1 MANSPENEA
10 ENTPMTW
17 LELAQQH
24 LAAVQLAGR
33 IVEGRPGVMRQP
45 DLFGVLE
52 NWPDAIADLEDRI
65 TRVSDQYE
73 SQQLDRKVAESDQVL
88 AQILSDSIQLTSSH
102 LTQVETSERP
112 QTEALELALRN
123 LEHHVESFLGA
134 GPHGPGGGRPDTS
147 GSGNK
152 GGGRT
157 LWRPQFEEFIDAGT
171 HGSGGGRPYSEY
183 TPQTMPSQV
192 K

>member
-1 MANSPENEA
+1 MANSPEKEA
-10 ENTPMTW
+10 ENTPLDW
-17 LELAQQH
+17 LDLARQH
-24 LAAVQLAGR
+24 LTALRQAGR
-33 IVEGRPGVMRQP
+33 IVEARTAIMRQP

-52 NWPDAIADLEDRI
+52 DWPDAIADLENKV

-73 SQQLDRKVAESDQVL
+73 SEQLDRKIAESDRIL

-102 LTQVETSERP
+102 LTQIETSERP
-112 QTEALELALRN
+112 QTEALELVLRN
-123 LEHHVESFLGA
+123 LEHHAESFLGA

-157 LWRPQFEEFIDAGT
+157 LWRPQLEEFIDAGT

-183 TPQTMPSQV
+183 IPQTSEFDS
-192 K
+192 